1 MRNSNVCPVLQ
12 ELTRNGRGVLWREE
26 EVPPLLNGLCRG
38 LIWLVLF
45 HRYEEEINRR
55 TAAENEFVVLK
66 KVSAGDRLAGGWEE
80 ADVGQKASG
89 GKQCLLVT
97 HRVGRSHGL

>member
-1 MRNSNVCPVLQ
+1 MGEGFCGGKRS
-12 ELTRNGRGVLWREE
+12 
-26 EVPPLLNGLCRG
+26 PLLNELCRG

-66 KVSAGDRLAGGWEE
+66 KVGEMSCMDAEPPQEVHTAGALIGG
-80 ADVGQKASG
+80 GPP
-89 GKQCLLVT
+89 
-97 HRVGRSHGL
+97 